1 MNTVWRKVCRDL
13 AHNKVRTLLVVL
25 SITVGVF
32 ALGVVF
38 GGYGVISD
46 CLAEENEAWV
56 PIHMTFWG
64 WPFDRAVG
72 EIVLQEPDI
81 ADVERLVDSSFRW
94 KLEGETDWRDGDL
107 YAREDYE
114 AQRMGLVNLW
124 EGDWPTDRTLAIE
137 RMTARHLNIP
147 VGTTVIVEVG
157 QRERRL
163 PVVGVIRDSFADPP
177 QFGATPQFF
186 ATPETVTWLSGDG
199 FNRIDVRMAS
209 YNGPE
214 DVRAVID
221 QLAERIERAGKSINV
236 WGSWLRDPDEHWF
249 QEDVHTVYVILLVL
263 GALSLGLS
271 VFLIVNT
278 MNAIISQQVWQIGV
292 MKVVGATFGRVVRIY
307 LATAL
312 ICGGLSLLLA
322 VPLSVIGAHLLARWI
337 LDIVNISLDTVRVTP
352 LAVGIQIAVGL
363 IVPLLAALA
372 PVIGGART
380 TAHRA
385 ISSYG
390 LGGGFGRGW
399 FDRLIGKIRRLPRP
413 MTLSLRNTFRRKA
426 RVLLT
431 LLTLVLGGV
440 MFVMVMSVAA
450 SLDNTIEMLLHD
462 FGSDVRVSME
472 RYYRVSRLIDVTESL
487 PGVVKAEVWN
497 RYGVMLKLPG
507 GGERYTGIWG
517 LPPDSEIFNPRI
529 VNGRFLL
536 PGDGRAIVLN
546 HKIATDE
553 GIRVGDEVR
562 FDIQGEETV
571 WTVVGL
577 ILNSERDSF
586 VPFEAIAQE
595 FGGVNRGS
603 QVWVVSD
610 KHDAASHQQ
619 LIREMHKVYAANNL
633 EVHEYETADESR
645 RDQRGGF
652 DIVIYLLLFMSVLAA
667 IVGSLGMMGTM
678 SINVI
683 ERQREIGVMR
693 AAGATSVAI
702 TGIFVSEGVLLG
714 LVSWLFAAPL
724 SYPSARLFSDVVG
737 ETLQGNAFDFVYS
750 VNGLFLWLATVI
762 LLSAL
767 ASLWPALQATRVSVR
782 EALAYE

>member
-13 AHNKVRTLLVVL
+13 MHNKSRTFLVVL

-32 ALGVVF
+32 ALGAIF
-38 GGYGVISD
+38 GAYGVISD
-46 CLAEENEAWV
+46 CLAEDNEAWV

-64 WPFDRAVG
+64 WPFDRAVE

-147 VGTTVIVEVG
+147 IGTTVIVEVG

-163 PVVGVIRDSFADPP
+163 PIVGVIRDSFADPP

-209 YNGPE
+209 YNSQE
-214 DVRAVID
+214 DARVVID
-221 QLAERIERAGKSINV
+221 QLAEQIERAGKSINV
-236 WGSWLRDPDEHWF
+236 WGNWLRDPDEHWF
-249 QEDVHTVYVILLVL
+249 QEDVDTVYMILLVL

-292 MKVVGATFGRVVRIY
+292 MKVVGATFGRVARIY

-312 ICGGLSLLLA
+312 ICGGLALLLA
-322 VPLSVIGAHLLARWI
+322 MPLGVIGAHLLARWI
-337 LDIVNISLDTVRVTP
+337 LDVVNISLDTVRVIP

-385 ISSYG
+385 ISNYG

-431 LLTLVLGGV
+431 LMTLVLGGV
-440 MFVMVMSVAA
+440 MFIMVMSVAA

-462 FGSDVRVSME
+462 FGSDVMVSME

-487 PGVVKAEVWN
+487 PGVVRAEVWN

-517 LPPDSEIFNPRI
+517 LPADSEIFNPRI

-536 PGDGRAIVLN
+536 PDDGHAIVLN
-546 HKIATDE
+546 HRIATDE

-562 FDIQGEETV
+562 FDIQDEETD

-577 ILNSERDSF
+577 ILNSEQDSF

-595 FGGVNRGS
+595 FGRVNRGR
-603 QVWVVSD
+603 QIWVVSD
-610 KHDAASHQQ
+610 EHDAESAQQ
-619 LIREMHKVYAANNL
+619 LIREMDRVYAANNL
-633 EVHEYETADESR
+633 EVHEYETTEEAR
-645 RDQRGGF
+645 ADQRGGF
-652 DIVIYLLLFMSVLAA
+652 DIVIYLLLSMSVLAA

-702 TGIFVSEGVLLG
+702 TGIFVGEGVLLG
-714 LVSWLFAAPL
+714 VVSWLFAAPL

-737 ETLQGNAFDFVYS
+737 ETLTGASFDFVYS
-750 VNGLFLWLATVI
+750 VNGLFLWLAIVI

-767 ASLWPALQATRVSVR
+767 ASLWPALQAARVSVR

>member
-1 MNTVWRKVCRDL
+1 MNMVWRKVCRGL
-13 AHNKVRTLLVVL
+13 AHNKARTLLVAL
-25 SITVGVF
+25 SIAVGVF
-32 ALGVVF
+32 AVGVVF
-38 GGYGVISD
+38 GGYSVISD

-64 WPFDRAVG
+64 WPFDRAVE
-72 EIVLQEPDI
+72 EIVLREPDI
-81 ADVERLVDSSFRW
+81 AGVERLVDSSFRW
-94 KLEGETDWRDGDL
+94 KLEGEADWRDADL

-124 EGDWPTDRTLAIE
+124 EGDWPMDRTLVVE
-137 RMTARHLNIP
+137 RMTARHLNVS
-147 VGTTVIVEVG
+147 VGTTIIVEVG

-186 ATPETVTWLSGDG
+186 ATPETVTWLNGDG
-199 FNRIDVRMAS
+199 FNRIDVRMTT
-209 YNGPE
+209 YNSPE
-214 DVRAVID
+214 DARAVID

-236 WGSWLRDPDEHWF
+236 WGNWLRDPDEHWF
-249 QEDVHTVYVILLVL
+249 QEDVDTVYVILLVL

-312 ICGGLSLLLA
+312 ICGGLALLLA
-322 VPLSVIGAHLLARWI
+322 VPLGVVAAHFLARWI
-337 LDIVNISLDTVRVTP
+337 LDIVNVPLETMRVVP
-352 LAVGIQIAVGL
+352 LAIGVQIVVGL
-363 IVPLLAALA
+363 VVPLLAALA
-372 PVIGGART
+372 PVIGGARI

-431 LLTLVLGGV
+431 LATLALGGV
-440 MFVMVMSVAA
+440 MFIMVMSVAV
-450 SLDNTIEMLLHD
+450 SLDNTIETLLHD
-462 FGSDVRVSME
+462 FGSDVMVRMN
-472 RYYRVSRLIDVTESL
+472 RYYRVSRLVNVTESL
-487 PGVVKAEVWN
+487 PGVVEAEVWN

-517 LPPDSEIFNPRI
+517 LPADSEIFNPRI

-562 FDIQGEETV
+562 FDIQDEETV

-595 FGGVNRGS
+595 FGSVNRGS
-603 QVWVVSD
+603 RVWVVSD
-610 KHDAASHQQ
+610 EHDAVSHQQ

-633 EVHEYETADESR
+633 EVHEYETTEEAR
-645 RDQRGGF
+645 QDQRGGF
-652 DIVIYLLLFMSVLAA
+652 DIVIYLLLFMAILAA

-702 TGIFVSEGVLLG
+702 TGIFVGEGVLLG
-714 LVSWLFAAPL
+714 VVSWLFAAPL
-724 SYPSARLFSDVVG
+724 SFPSARLFSDVVG

-750 VNGLFLWLATVI
+750 VNGLFLWLAIVI